1 MSVKTNQ
8 SIVNQLVPTLSS
20 DSIDGSGCTLLL
32 DLPKDVYWKIVEV
45 SAKEQKHPDEKT
57 AEWLTE
63 KFRNLYR
70 LKLQL
75 LKERSTKGFLAFRP

>member
-45 SAKEQKHPDEKT
+45 SAKEQKHPDEKM
-57 AEWLTE
+57 
-63 KFRNLYR
+63 
-70 LKLQL
+70 LKREVGQSLP
-75 LKERSTKGFLAFRP
+75 SFPSWT

>member
-63 KFRNLYR
+63 KIQ
-70 LKLQL
+70 KLIQL
-75 LKERSTKGFLAFRP
+75 SLIHISEPTRPY

>member
-45 SAKEQKHPDEKT
+45 SAKDRSIQMRRQP
-57 AEWLTE
+57 
-63 KFRNLYR
+63 NG
-70 LKLQL
+70 L
-75 LKERSTKGFLAFRP
+75 LKNSETYTG

>member
-20 DSIDGSGCTLLL
+20 DSIDGSTHHYLIYQRCLLENCRSI
-32 DLPKDVYWKIVEV
+32 P
-45 SAKEQKHPDEKT
+45 KEQKHPDEKT

-63 KFRNLYR
+63 KIQSLY
-70 LKLQL
+70 
-75 LKERSTKGFLAFRP
+75 S